1 MIWCGDFNAHS
12 TLWGNRNGANGIV
25 IEEIMETKNLVCLNV
40 LGSGGS
46 AAMCHGFIVYVCC
59 HALAVFVVFNIDGR
73 VFMLS
78 GVMHIRNVV
87 SSLFGCFRV

>member
-1 MIWCGDFNAHS
+1 M
-12 TLWGNRNGANGIV
+12 
-25 IEEIMETKNLVCLNV
+25 

-46 AAMCHGFIVYVCC
+46 AAMCHGFMMFVCC
-59 HALAVFVVFNIDGR
+59 HALAVFVIFSIEGL

-78 GVMHIRNVV
+78 GVMHSPNVV